1 MTKSDLI
8 DVVGYLWV
16 TSSIALLSEIKITR
30 GERTNIKPKGEIF
43 AMKRA
48 LGWHFFLSQ
57 HEK

>member
-30 GERTNIKPKGEIF
+30 GERTNIKPKGE
-43 AMKRA
+43 
-48 LGWHFFLSQ
+48 FFCYEESFSLAFLLITT
-57 HEK
+57 

>member
-30 GERTNIKPKGEIF
+30 GERINIKPKGE
-43 AMKRA
+43 
-48 LGWHFFLSQ
+48 FFCYEESFGLAFLLITT
-57 HEK
+57 